1 MQETLAFRVFPK
13 DHSKQQSP
21 GDCFKTEHSAQEQFH
36 SSRGHNNSLADM
48 FKVSCSLFRE
58 FSEILQ
64 ISLNSGCHGQYPTT
78 PQLMN
83 IVEGVRYKSTE
94 KVPGPA
100 GIQTQDLLN
109 TSQTLL
115 PLIKSLGPL
124 GRGVEDKLHRHHC
137 PEVSAKFQLILA
149 LSELN

>member
-1 MQETLAFRVFPK
+1 
-13 DHSKQQSP
+13 
-21 GDCFKTEHSAQEQFH
+21 
-36 SSRGHNNSLADM
+36 M
-48 FKVSCSLFRE
+48 FTVSCSLFG
-58 FSEILQ
+58 Q
-64 ISLNSGCHGQYPTT
+64 ISLNSGCHGQYRTT

-83 IVEGVRYKSTE
+83 IVERVRNKSTE

-115 PLIKSLGPL
+115 PLIKPLGPL
-124 GRGVEDKLHRHHC
+124 GRGAEDKLHRQHF
-137 PEVSAKFQLILA
+137 PEVSPKFQLILT